1 MVPDSPHRSRRQQ
14 QFQRQSAGIWQGV
27 GRPMI
32 STEPTALIPVTL
44 LTGFLGSGKTTV
56 LNHVLKQP
64 GMAATAVIVN
74 EFGEIG
80 LDHLLVERSSE
91 DIVLLN
97 SGCLC
102 CTVRGD
108 IVDTLTNLF
117 VDRVK
122 GKVPFFTRVAI
133 ETTGLADP
141 APILHTLMTDPI
153 VAARYVLDGVVT
165 TVDAVNG
172 AGSLDRQPEAVK
184 QAAVADRLLLT
195 KTDIAEP
202 GARQAI
208 EARLK
213 ELNPSAAIVSVAQGA
228 IDSALLFNI
237 GFYDPT
243 TKSLDVRRWLRDE
256 SFEGD
261 HGQDVGHGHEH
272 PDVNRHDDR
281 IRAFCITREQPISW
295 AALSTWLDGLA
306 AMRGD
311 DLLRLKAIVAL
322 SDRPDQPVVLHGV
335 QHLFHPPVLLPE
347 WPSEDRRTRMVF
359 ITRDLPRETI
369 ETTLAAFEEAVEERP
384 SSQSPPREL
393 GNGGTRRNFLVSA
406 GSIAAATA
414 FAGSARAVMGPDD
427 KFDLVIKGGEV
438 LDPSQSLRGRRDIGI
453 RYGIIEALEPEIPAP
468 RGLRVLDASGKLVTP
483 GLVDLHTH
491 VYPYGS
497 AIGIPADEL
506 VAHQCTTTCV
516 SAGDAG
522 ANNFAAFRRFI
533 VAQTRTRL
541 CAFIH
546 IANSGLASF
555 PVAELTNIDVADVS
569 AAAKAIAENGD
580 IVIGA
585 KVRMSEN
592 VIAKNGIEP
601 LKRAI
606 AACEQ
611 AGTGGRV
618 MVHIG
623 GVETRALMSQ
633 ILDLMRPGDVL
644 THAYSG
650 APNLSGDFTN
660 IVEDGSLLPAALA
673 AKQRGII
680 FDVGHGG
687 GSFDYTVAE
696 VAIAQGC
703 TPDTISS
710 DIHVFSGNTPGMPYL
725 TWVMSKFLGLGFTL
739 DQVIAMA
746 TINPAKIINRLPKLG
761 TLELGAP
768 GDVAIMDLVEG
779 PVTFVDTRNNT
790 RGGKAYLK
798 PVQTVTAG
806 VPFGRPYNAPFSVR

>member
-1 MVPDSPHRSRRQQ
+1 MT
-14 QFQRQSAGIWQGV
+14 
-27 GRPMI
+27 
-32 STEPTALIPVTL
+32 STEPPSLIPVTL

-56 LNHVLKQP
+56 LNHVLQQP
-64 GMAATAVIVN
+64 DMAATAVIVN

-91 DIVLLN
+91 DVVLLN

-122 GKVPFFTRVAI
+122 NKVPFFTRVAI

-153 VAARYVLDGVVT
+153 VAARYMLDGVVT

-172 AGSLDRQPEAVK
+172 AGTLDRQSEAVK

-195 KTDIAEP
+195 KADLAAP
-202 GARQAI
+202 AARQAI
-208 EARLK
+208 EARLAA
-213 ELNPSAAIVSVAQGA
+213 LNPSAPIVPVAQGVVDPA
-228 IDSALLFNI
+228 VLFNI
-237 GFYDPT
+237 GFYDPVA
-243 TKSLDVRRWLRDE
+243 KSADVQRWLRDE
-256 SFEGD
+256 AFAS
-261 HGQDVGHGHEH
+261 GHEH
-272 PDVNRHDDR
+272 EHLDVNRHDDR
-281 IRAFCITREQPISW
+281 VRAFCITRERPISW
-295 AALSTWLDGLA
+295 RALSAWLDGLA
-306 AMRGD
+306 TMRGD
-311 DLLRLKAIVAL
+311 DLLRLKAIVAV
-322 SDRPDQPVVLHGV
+322 SDRPNQPVVLHGV

-347 WPSEDRRTRMVF
+347 WPSSDHRTRMVF
-359 ITRDLPRETI
+359 ITRDLPREAI
-369 ETTLAAFEEAVEERP
+369 EATLTAFEEAVTE
-384 SSQSPPREL
+384 SQSPQSAHRERAER
-393 GNGGTRRNFLVSA
+393 GTRRDFIVSA
-406 GSIAAATA
+406 GSAAVATA
-414 FAGSARAVMGPDD
+414 FAAPARAFMGPDD
-427 KFDLVIKGGEV
+427 KFDLLIKGGDV
-438 LDPSQSLRGRRDIGI
+438 LDPSQSLRGKRDIGI
-453 RYGIIEALEPEIPAP
+453 RYGIVEALEPEIPAA
-468 RGLRVLDASGKLVTP
+468 RALRVLDAAGKLVTP

-506 VAHQCTTTCV
+506 VVHQCTTTCV

-546 IANSGLASF
+546 IANTGLASF
-555 PVAELTNIDVADVS
+555 PIAELTNINIADVG
-569 AAAKAIAENGD
+569 AAAKAIAENSD
-580 IVIGA
+580 IVLGA

-592 VIAKNGIEP
+592 VIGKNGIEP

-633 ILDLMRPGDVL
+633 ILDLMRPGDIL

-650 APNLSGDFTN
+650 APNSSGDFTN
-660 IVEDGSLLPAALA
+660 IVQDGNLLPAALA

-687 GSFDYTVAE
+687 GSFDYSVAE
-696 VAIAQGC
+696 VALAQGC
-703 TPDTISS
+703 PPDTISS

-725 TWVMSKFLGLGFTL
+725 TWVMSKFLGLGFAL
-739 DQVIAMA
+739 EQVVALA
-746 TINPAKIINRLPKLG
+746 TINPAKVIDRLPKLG
-761 TLELGAP
+761 TLQIGAP
-768 GDVAIMDLVEG
+768 GDVAIMELVEG
-779 PVTFVDTRNNT
+779 PVSFVDTRNNT
-790 RGGKAYLK
+790 RSGKAYLK

-806 VPFGRPYNAPFSVR
+806 VPFGRPYNAPFSMR